1 VQKPEQKE
9 MTCRVQVKG
18 KKKKSGELLIAA
30 HRAPVSG
37 GILLTVGR
45 LFAVPGLL
53 PGLFTHRGEGFLH
66 SLFRVAVGP

>member
-1 VQKPEQKE
+1 MQKPEQKE

-37 GILLTVGR
+37 GDLLTVDR
-45 LFAVPGLL
+45 LFVVPGVL
-53 PGLFTHRGEGFLH
+53 PGLFTERIIR
-66 SLFRVAVGP
+66 SLF